1 MLVVPGLI
9 FLLSIIHESVQ
20 FQYIKTFIEEFQF
33 KYLTLIGSSNDIN
46 SKLLKTL
53 FMDDQ
58 FLNTSLHSFE
68 TSSSIGIISTDTI
81 IYLNSQTK
89 ITEQLR
95 IELSRHPQF
104 TIILISQSLQF
115 EQVLNSCATQFE
127 IHQKI
132 YLFKKDTQELY
143 EAYKINEVIVKNK
156 IGNIDSNTG
165 KFKWQPHLT
174 PDFIKRRSNFH
185 GIVLKGMTE
194 FSGLNMN
201 ANPKYFENEHFQNNE
216 TYYLVTGL
224 TYGLFNDV
232 LGILQDRLN
241 FTTQLYKRKD
251 GVWGYFNEENGTIL
265 ATGIM
270 KDIYLKR
277 AEFAAAPL
285 YYTIDRVLYVNFLP
299 SITTYVAAIYI
310 PKTTTEVIDFDTFIA
325 PFNYPLWFMLIS
337 ATIFFA
343 MMKILLFK
351 IHGNKNF
358 QGFNIIWRTFIGFFG
373 GKPSRCSI
381 DSISSYK
388 TVILSTLLCGTVI
401 WIAYRAGLTTELSVR
416 VKTYPFTDM
425 KSFSKTD
432 WR

>member
-1 MLVVPGLI
+1 MLMVPKLI
-9 FLLSIIHESVQ
+9 FLLSVIHNSVR

-33 KYLTLIGSSNDIN
+33 HCLTIVGSSNDIN
-46 SKLLKTL
+46 SNLLKTL
-53 FMDDQ
+53 FIDDQ
-58 FLNTSLHSFE
+58 FLTTRLHAFE
-68 TSSSIGIISTDTI
+68 TSSIGIISTDTFI
-81 IYLNSQTK
+81 FLNSQTK

-104 TIILISQSLQF
+104 TIILISQGLQF
-115 EQVLNSCATQFE
+115 EQVLNSIATQFE

-132 YLFKKDTQELY
+132 FLFNKDTQEIY
-143 EAYKINEVIVKNK
+143 EAYKINEVVVKNK
-156 IGNIDSNTG
+156 IGDIDSNTG
-165 KFKWQPHLT
+165 KFKWKTHLS

-194 FSGLNMN
+194 FSGLDMN
-201 ANPKYFENEHFQNNE
+201 ANNLEHAKYFENNK
-216 TYYLVTGL
+216 TYQVTGL

-251 GVWGYFNEENGTIL
+251 GVWGYFNEENGTVL
-265 ATGIM
+265 ATGMM
-270 KDIYLKR
+270 KDIYLKK
-277 AEFAAAPL
+277 ADFAAASL

-299 SITTYVAAIYI
+299 PIKTYVAAIYI
-310 PKTTTEVIDFDTFIA
+310 PKTSTEVIDFDTFMA
-325 PFNYPLWFMLIS
+325 PFNYPLWIMLFS
-337 ATIFFA
+337 ATIFFS
-343 MMKILLFK
+343 MIKVLLFK
-351 IHGNKNF
+351 IHANK
-358 QGFNIIWRTFIGFFG
+358 QVLGFNLIWRSFIGFFG
-373 GKPSRCSI
+373 GRPSPSSI
-381 DSISSYK
+381 DSILSYK
-388 TVILSTLLCGTVI
+388 AVILSTLLCGTVV